1 MNDVDACSAQNLG
14 FDDRGA
20 CPCIG
25 TRCIV
30 SAAGYTEV
38 PKTKSRSMTLFV
50 RHAGEI
56 TIKPGLDWY

>member
-1 MNDVDACSAQNLG
+1 MNDVDACSAQNSE

-30 SAAGYTEV
+30 SAAGYTEI
-38 PKTKSRSMTLFV
+38 PKIKSRSMTLFV
-50 RHAGEI
+50 GHAGEI
-56 TIKPGLDWY
+56 TIRPGLDWC